1 MTNSICTKV
10 CEYGQDGKT
19 CKGCNRTADEITEWF
34 YANSERKKEI
44 AGAARARGK
53 ERRIREAI
61 LRTDG

>member
-34 YANSERKKEI
+34 YASGERKKEI
-44 AGAARARGK
+44 ARAARARGK
-53 ERRIREAI
+53 ERKQ
-61 LRTDG
+61 